1 MLASKFKYDPE
12 TEKYLKQLE
21 KLAKFEGYYDDAKPE
36 FDAIEKKLKHNV
48 AKDLDYNQKII
59 RQLIEADLV
68 AVYYYQRGAVENSL
82 RNDKQYKAAVDLLG
96 DLQKYNSILHPAQ
109 KKDQKS

>member
-1 MLASKFKYDPE
+1 MLASKFKYDGE
-12 TEKYLKQLE
+12 TEKYLQQLV

-48 AKDLDYNQKII
+48 AKDLDYNSKVI

-68 AVYYYQRGAVENSL
+68 TVYYYQRGAIENSL
-82 RNDKQYKAAVDLLG
+82 GSDKQYKAAVDLL
-96 DLQKYNSILHPAQ
+96 LNPEKYNNILHP
-109 KKDQKS
+109 KK